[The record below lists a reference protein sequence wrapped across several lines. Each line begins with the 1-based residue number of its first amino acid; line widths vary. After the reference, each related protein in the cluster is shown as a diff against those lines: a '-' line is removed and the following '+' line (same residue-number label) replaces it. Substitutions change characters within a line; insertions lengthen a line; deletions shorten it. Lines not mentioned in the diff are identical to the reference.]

1 MEVKGD
7 YNFNLELPEKIILG
21 MKPIELP
28 PNMRIRYEDYLEKQ
42 EDKDSKAFQT
52 LKRREKY
59 AVNVLA
65 FGEIVTRMVDK
76 DMNYEDACDSLS
88 NTLGEMI
95 READCLFG
103 ELLKDEEASQL
114 FQKLFRGMFKL
125 KQKMYDNSE
134 VDLSDTVFIGV
145 KDVQGRIIYS
155 LNEYGFEALAQEIL
169 KDEKISKFIDEKY
182 VKPIQGL
189 LKEYIALF
197 VDIDEE
203 EYYQMFSELF
213 IQSSEFLV
221 YQALLNVLIVLAI
234 DENINISSL
243 LQKIDKNSL
252 IEQCKEMILNI
263 QTLDEYKEEITSFM
277 KVLIDEQTQ

>member
-1 MEVKGD
+1 M
-7 YNFNLELPEKIILG
+7 
-21 MKPIELP
+21 
-28 PNMRIRYEDYLEKQ
+28 
-42 EDKDSKAFQT
+42 
-52 LKRREKY
+52 
-59 AVNVLA
+59 
-65 FGEIVTRMVDK
+65 
-76 DMNYEDACDSLS
+76 
-88 NTLGEMI
+88 
-95 READCLFG
+95 
-103 ELLKDEEASQL
+103 
-114 FQKLFRGMFKL
+114 
-125 KQKMYDNSE
+125 
-134 VDLSDTVFIGV
+134 SDTVFIGV
-145 KDVQGRIIYS
+145 KDVQGKIIYS

-234 DENINISSL
+234 DENINISGL